1 MGGKTPQPHIDLAL
15 QALVMN
21 DGVLEDY
28 EVRGMDP
35 SSHVSLSFSCSIVS
49 DSLQPY
55 GLQTQ
60 KKSSKPGQRSRSR
73 GAGKSMGFTAPWALD
88 RVHET
93 SAKVTALFLG

>member
-1 MGGKTPQPHIDLAL
+1 MG
-15 QALVMN
+15 

-35 SSHVSLSFSCSIVS
+35 SSHMSLLFSCSVVS

-60 KKSSKPGQRSRSR
+60 RNSSKPGWKSRSR
-73 GAGKSMGFTAPWALD
+73 GAGKSTGFTAPWFLD
-88 RVHET
+88 RVHEM

>member
-1 MGGKTPQPHIDLAL
+1 
-15 QALVMN
+15 MN
-21 DGVLEDY
+21 DGVLKDY

-60 KKSSKPGQRSRSR
+60 K
-73 GAGKSMGFTAPWALD
+73 
-88 RVHET
+88 
-93 SAKVTALFLG
+93 